1 MAAATDATLA
11 EIATSPEETVTSP
24 EEIATSPEETDT
36 EVVEIAEEEE
46 IVGVRR
52 EDPRQGDRLPGGN
65 TQDLAP
71 ALPRPELEP
80 EEEEQEEPED
90 RGVLIKEILPN
101 YYQHKLM
108 MPSLFG
114 HRMFPNETI
123 VVYFHTSPF
132 YLHRSM
138 QAQFCSL
145 ILIVHVF
152 VVSVYFPITHYT

>member
-65 TQDLAP
+65 TQGWLFLCKDFHDIELANP
-71 ALPRPELEP
+71 AKVGL
-80 EEEEQEEPED
+80 
-90 RGVLIKEILPN
+90 
-101 YYQHKLM
+101 
-108 MPSLFG
+108 S
-114 HRMFPNETI
+114 
-123 VVYFHTSPF
+123 
-132 YLHRSM
+132 YLKIYVRH
-138 QAQFCSL
+138 
-145 ILIVHVF
+145 
-152 VVSVYFPITHYT
+152 